1 MTRISI
7 VSSWLSATGV
17 VVFSSYCILTHFKNT
32 PADQKKAAALAE
44 RISKRGSVS
53 EKGYKPRVKHSS
65 AVNKK
70 MVAKIT
76 DKDVKTKPVRYVANP
91 IYPPFTNALN
101 NLVRELAALAEEGD
115 VVLTNGFTLTLKDG
129 LPVLKFPEAYEKVRI
144 GGMGIGELLKDG
156 DFSVSRK
163 KIDNTDQWE
172 MDGIGM
178 SKFRQLDE
186 PEFYC
191 TDVTYSAL
199 PATKQIDSIRM
210 HGKLGVLNTSQ
221 AYDMVEEI
229 SKWMKDDFG
238 AVDLKAKI
246 PAGMV
251 ALKKFRIGEGMDV
264 EVAVNWD
271 KRQTSQTWNS
281 KIDITFKTRELEA
294 ENAYLRAELGKATD
308 PARASEYSR
317 TGINYFT
324 VNPKVN
330 AEVGKN
336 GMVFR

>member
-1 MTRISI
+1 MTRISV
-7 VSSWLSATGV
+7 VSSWLCATGV
-17 VVFSSYCILTHFKNT
+17 VVVSSYCILTHFKNT
-32 PADQKKAAALAE
+32 PADQKKAAALVE
-44 RISKRGSVS
+44 RINKRGTVS
-53 EKGYKPRVKHSS
+53 EAGYGKQRAKHSS

-70 MVAKIT
+70 TVAKIV
-76 DKDVKTKPVRYVANP
+76 DKDVKKSVYVPNP

-101 NLVRELAALAEEGD
+101 NLVQEFAAAAQEGD
-115 VVLTNGFTLTLKDG
+115 VVLTNGFTLTLQDG
-129 LPVLKFPEAYEKVRI
+129 KPILKFPEAYEKVRI
-144 GGMGIGELLKDG
+144 GGKGIGEILNDG
-156 DFSVSRK
+156 NFSVSRK
-163 KIDNTDQWE
+163 RIDNTDQWE
-172 MDGIGM
+172 MDRIGM
-178 SKFRQLDE
+178 YKSRRLDE

-199 PATKQIDSIRM
+199 PGTKQIDSIHM
-210 HGKLGVLNTSQ
+210 SGKLGVVNASQ
-221 AYDMVEEI
+221 VNDMVEEI
-229 SKWMKDDFG
+229 TKWMEDDFG
-238 AVDLKAKI
+238 AVDLKAET
-246 PAGMV
+246 PAGTM

-264 EVAVNWD
+264 QVAVNWD

-294 ENAYLRAELGKATD
+294 ENAYQRAELGKATD
-308 PARASEYSR
+308 PARVSEYSR

>member
-1 MTRISI
+1 MTRISV
-7 VSSWLSATGV
+7 VSSWLCATGV

-32 PADQKKAAALAE
+32 PEDQKKAAALAE

-53 EKGYKPRVKHSS
+53 EKGYKQRVKHSS

-70 MVAKIT
+70 TVAKIT
-76 DKDVKTKPVRYVANP
+76 DKDVKASVYVPNP

-129 LPVLKFPEAYEKVRI
+129 LPVLKYPEAYEKVRI
-144 GGMGIGELLKDG
+144 GGMGIGEVLKDG

-178 SKFRQLDE
+178 SKFRRLDE

-199 PATKQIDSIRM
+199 PVTKQIDSIRM
-210 HGKLGVLNTSQ
+210 HGKLGVVNTSQ

-238 AVDLKAKI
+238 AVDLNANT
-246 PAGMV
+246 PAGTLV
-251 ALKKFRIGEGMDV
+251 LKKFKIGEGMDV

-294 ENAYLRAELGKATD
+294 ENKFQRAELGKATD
-308 PARASEYSR
+308 PARATEYSR
-317 TGINYFT
+317 TGVNYFT
-324 VNPKVN
+324 VKPKVN
-330 AEVGKN
+330 EESVKKQ
-336 GMVFR
+336 VVY

>member
-1 MTRISI
+1 MTRISV
-7 VSSWLSATGV
+7 VSSWLCATGV
-17 VVFSSYCILTHFKNT
+17 VVVSSYCILTHFKNT
-32 PADQKKAAALAE
+32 PADQKKAAALVE
-44 RISKRGSVS
+44 RISKRGTVA
-53 EKGYKPRVKHSS
+53 EYKQNVKHSS

-70 MVAKIT
+70 TVAKIV
-76 DKDVKTKPVRYVANP
+76 DKDVKRTLVPNP

-101 NLVRELAALAEEGD
+101 NLVQEFAAVAQEGD

-129 LPVLKFPEAYEKVRI
+129 KPVLKFPEAYEKVRI
-144 GGMGIGELLKDG
+144 GGRGIGELLKDG
-156 DFSVSRK
+156 NFSVSRK
-163 KIDNTDQWE
+163 RIGNTDQWE

-178 SKFRQLDE
+178 YKFRRLDE

-210 HGKLGVLNTSQ
+210 HGKLGVVNTSQ

-238 AVDLKAKI
+238 AVDLKAKT
-246 PAGMV
+246 PAGTV
-251 ALKKFRIGEGMDV
+251 ALKRFRIGEGMDV
-264 EVAVNWD
+264 EIAVNWD

-294 ENAYLRAELGKATD
+294 ENKYQRTELGKATD

-336 GMVFR
+336 RMVFR

>member
-1 MTRISI
+1 MTRISV
-7 VSSWLSATGV
+7 VSSWLCATGV

-44 RISKRGSVS
+44 RISKRGTIS
-53 EKGYKPRVKHSS
+53 ESEYKRRVKHSS

-70 MVAKIT
+70 TVAKIT
-76 DKDVKTKPVRYVANP
+76 DKDVKAPVYVPNP

-144 GGMGIGELLKDG
+144 GGRGIGEVLKDG

-163 KIDNTDQWE
+163 RIDNTDQWE

-178 SKFRQLDE
+178 SKFRRLDE

-199 PATKQIDSIRM
+199 PVTKQIDSIRM
-210 HGKLGVLNTSQ
+210 HGKLGVVNTSQ

-238 AVDLKAKI
+238 AVDLKAKT
-246 PAGMV
+246 PAGTLV
-251 ALKKFRIGEGMDV
+251 LKKFKIGEGMDV

-281 KIDITFKTRELEA
+281 KIDITFKARELEA
-294 ENAYLRAELGKATD
+294 ENKFQRAELGKATD

-317 TGINYFT
+317 TGVNYFT

-330 AEVGKN
+330 ADAVERKAVY
-336 GMVFR
+336 

>member
-1 MTRISI
+1 MTRISV
-7 VSSWLSATGV
+7 VSSWLCATGV
-17 VVFSSYCILTHFKNT
+17 VVVSSYCILTHFKNT
-32 PADQKKAAALAE
+32 PADQKKAAALVE
-44 RISKRGSVS
+44 RINKRGTVS
-53 EKGYKPRVKHSS
+53 EAEYGKQRAKHSS

-70 MVAKIT
+70 TVAKVV
-76 DKDVKTKPVRYVANP
+76 DKDVKEPVYVPNP

-101 NLVRELAALAEEGD
+101 NLVQEFAAVAQEGD

-129 LPVLKFPEAYEKVRI
+129 KPVLKFPEVYEKVRI
-144 GGMGIGELLKDG
+144 GGRGIGELLKDG
-156 DFSVSRK
+156 DFSVSTKR
-163 KIDNTDQWE
+163 DRNTDQLE

-178 SKFRQLDE
+178 YKRRRLDE

-210 HGKLGVLNTSQ
+210 HGKLGVVNTSQ

-238 AVDLKAKI
+238 AVDLKAKT
-246 PAGMV
+246 PAGTV
-251 ALKKFRIGEGMDV
+251 ALKRFRIGEGMDV

-294 ENAYLRAELGKATD
+294 ENKYQRAELGKATD

>member
-17 VVFSSYCILTHFKNT
+17 VIFSSYCILTHFKNT
-32 PADQKKAAALAE
+32 PTDQKKAAALAE

-53 EKGYKPRVKHSS
+53 EKGYKQGVKHSS

-70 MVAKIT
+70 TVAKIT
-76 DKDVKTKPVRYVANP
+76 DKDVKASVYVPNP

-101 NLVRELAALAEEGD
+101 NLVRELAALAEDGD

-144 GGMGIGELLKDG
+144 GGMGIGEVLKDG

-178 SKFRQLDE
+178 SKFRRLDE

-199 PATKQIDSIRM
+199 PVTKQIDSIRM
-210 HGKLGVLNTSQ
+210 HGKLGVVNTSQ

-238 AVDLKAKI
+238 AVDLKANT
-246 PAGMV
+246 PAGTLV
-251 ALKKFRIGEGMDV
+251 LKKFKIGEGMDV

-281 KIDITFKTRELEA
+281 KIDITFRTRELEA
-294 ENAYLRAELGKATD
+294 ENKFQRAELGKATD
-308 PARASEYSR
+308 PARVNEYSR
-317 TGINYFT
+317 TGVNYFT
-324 VNPKVN
+324 VKPKVN
-330 AEVGKN
+330 EESVKKQ
-336 GMVFR
+336 VVY

>member
-7 VSSWLSATGV
+7 ASSWLCATGV
-17 VVFSSYCILTHFKNT
+17 VVFTSYCILTHHKNT
-32 PADQKKAAALAE
+32 PADQKKAAALVE
-44 RISKRGSVS
+44 RISKRGTVA
-53 EKGYKPRVKHSS
+53 EYKQNVKHSS

-70 MVAKIT
+70 TVAKIV
-76 DKDVKTKPVRYVANP
+76 DKDVKRTLVPNP

-101 NLVRELAALAEEGD
+101 NLVQEFAAAAQEGD

-129 LPVLKFPEAYEKVRI
+129 KPVLKFPEAYEKVRI
-144 GGMGIGELLKDG
+144 GGRGVGELLKDG
-156 DFSVSRK
+156 DFNVHRK
-163 KIDNTDQWE
+163 RIGNTDQWE
-172 MDGIGM
+172 MDGIGL
-178 SKFRQLDE
+178 SKFRRLDE

-191 TDVTYSAL
+191 TDVTYRAL
-199 PATKQIDSIRM
+199 PATKQIDSIQM
-210 HGKLGVLNTSQ
+210 SGKLGVVNTSQ
-221 AYDMVEEI
+221 AYDMFEEI

-246 PAGMV
+246 PAGTV
-251 ALKKFRIGEGMDV
+251 ALKKFRIGDGMDV
-264 EVAVNWD
+264 VVAVNQD

-281 KIDITFKTRELEA
+281 KIEITFTTRGLEA
-294 ENAYLRAELGKATD
+294 ENAYQRAELGKATD

>member
-53 EKGYKPRVKHSS
+53 EKGYKQRVKHSS

-70 MVAKIT
+70 TVAKIT
-76 DKDVKTKPVRYVANP
+76 DKDVKASVYVPNP

-144 GGMGIGELLKDG
+144 GGMGIGEVLKDG

-178 SKFRQLDE
+178 SKFRRLDE

-199 PATKQIDSIRM
+199 PVTKQIDSIRM
-210 HGKLGVLNTSQ
+210 HGKLGVVNTSQ

-238 AVDLKAKI
+238 AVDLNANT
-246 PAGMV
+246 PAGTLV
-251 ALKKFRIGEGMDV
+251 LKKFKIGEGMDV

-281 KIDITFKTRELEA
+281 KIDITFKARELEA
-294 ENAYLRAELGKATD
+294 ENKYQRAELGKATD
-308 PARASEYSR
+308 PARATEYSR
-317 TGINYFT
+317 TGVNYFT
-324 VNPKVN
+324 VKPKVN
-330 AEVGKN
+330 EESVKKQ
-336 GMVFR
+336 VVY

>member
-1 MTRISI
+1 MTRILI
-7 VSSWLSATGV
+7 KIAWLCTTGV

-32 PADQKKAAALAE
+32 PADQKRAAALVE
-44 RISKRGSVS
+44 RISKRGTVS
-53 EKGYKPRVKHSS
+53 EKEYERRAKHSS
-65 AVNKK
+65 AVSKK
-70 MVAKIT
+70 TVAKIV
-76 DKDVKTKPVRYVANP
+76 DKDVKEPVYVPNP

-101 NLVRELAALAEEGD
+101 SLVQEFAAVAEEGD

-129 LPVLKFPEAYEKVRI
+129 KPLLQFPEAYEKVRI
-144 GGMGIGELLKDG
+144 GGKAIGEMLKDG

-163 KIDNTDQWE
+163 RVGNTDQWE

-178 SKFRQLDE
+178 YKFRRLDE

-210 HGKLGVLNTSQ
+210 HGKLGVVNTSQ

-229 SKWMKDDFG
+229 TKWMQDDFG
-238 AVDLKAKI
+238 AVDLKATT
-246 PAGMV
+246 PAGTL
-251 ALKKFRIGEGMDV
+251 ALKKFRIGEGMDI

-294 ENAYLRAELGKATD
+294 ENAYQRAELGKATD
-308 PARASEYSR
+308 KARASTYSS
-317 TGINYFT
+317 TGVNYFT

-330 AEVGKN
+330 EESVKKQ
-336 GMVFR
+336 VVY

>member
-1 MTRISI
+1 MTRISV
-7 VSSWLSATGV
+7 VSSWLCATGV
-17 VVFSSYCILTHFKNT
+17 VVVSSYCILTHFKNT
-32 PADQKKAAALAE
+32 PADQKK
-44 RISKRGSVS
+44 
-53 EKGYKPRVKHSS
+53 
-65 AVNKK
+65 
-70 MVAKIT
+70 MVAKIV
-76 DKDVKTKPVRYVANP
+76 DKDVKEPVYVPNP

-101 NLVRELAALAEEGD
+101 NLVQEFAAAAQEGD

-129 LPVLKFPEAYEKVRI
+129 KPVLKFPEAYEKIRI
-144 GGMGIGELLKDG
+144 GGRGIGELLKDG

-163 KIDNTDQWE
+163 RIGNTDQWE

-178 SKFRQLDE
+178 YKFRRLDE

-210 HGKLGVLNTSQ
+210 HGKLGVVNTSQ

-238 AVDLKAKI
+238 AVDLEAKT
-246 PAGMV
+246 PAGTV
-251 ALKKFRIGEGMDV
+251 VLKRFRIGEGMDV

-294 ENAYLRAELGKATD
+294 ENKYQRAELGKATD
-308 PARASEYSR
+308 PARANEYFR
-317 TGINYFT
+317 TGVNYFT
-324 VNPKVN
+324 VKPKVN
-330 AEVGKN
+330 ADAVERKV
-336 GMVFR
+336 VY

>member
-1 MTRISI
+1 MTRISV
-7 VSSWLSATGV
+7 VSSWLCATGV
-17 VVFSSYCILTHFKNT
+17 VVVSSYCILTHFKNT
-32 PADQKKAAALAE
+32 PADQKKAAALVE
-44 RISKRGSVS
+44 RINKRGTVS
-53 EKGYKPRVKHSS
+53 EAEYGKQRAKHSS

-70 MVAKIT
+70 TVAKIVG
-76 DKDVKTKPVRYVANP
+76 KDVKRELVPNP

-101 NLVRELAALAEEGD
+101 NLVQEFAAAAQEGD

-129 LPVLKFPEAYEKVRI
+129 KPVLKFPEAYEKIRI
-144 GGMGIGELLKDG
+144 GGRGIGELLKDG
-156 DFSVSRK
+156 DFSVSTKR
-163 KIDNTDQWE
+163 DRNTDQLE

-178 SKFRQLDE
+178 YKFRRLDE

-210 HGKLGVLNTSQ
+210 HGKLGVANTLQ
-221 AYDMVEEI
+221 VYDMVEEI

-238 AVDLKAKI
+238 AVDLKATT
-246 PAGMV
+246 PAGTV

-294 ENAYLRAELGKATD
+294 ENKYQRAELGKATD

>member
-7 VSSWLSATGV
+7 VSSWLCATGV

-32 PADQKKAAALAE
+32 QADQKKAAARAE
-44 RISKRGSVS
+44 HISKRGTIS
-53 EKGYKPRVKHSS
+53 EKEFKRSVKHSS

-70 MVAKIT
+70 TVAKIM
-76 DKDVKTKPVRYVANP
+76 DKDVKEPVYVPNP

-101 NLVRELAALAEEGD
+101 NLVQEFAAVAQEGD

-129 LPVLKFPEAYEKVRI
+129 KPVLKFPEAYERVRI
-144 GGMGIGELLKDG
+144 GGKTIGEVLADG

-163 KIDNTDQWE
+163 RIGNTDQWE

-178 SKFRQLDE
+178 YKFRRLDE

-210 HGKLGVLNTSQ
+210 HGKLGVVNTSQ

-229 SKWMKDDFG
+229 TKWMQDDFG
-238 AVDLKAKI
+238 AVDLKATT
-246 PAGMV
+246 PAGTL

-264 EVAVNWD
+264 EVVVNWD

-294 ENAYLRAELGKATD
+294 ENKYQRAELGKATD
-308 PARASEYSR
+308 KARASTYSS
-317 TGINYFT
+317 TGVNYFT

-330 AEVGKN
+330 EESVKKQ
-336 GMVFR
+336 VVY